1 MYSQKQ
7 LPENIR
13 LIIAITTIIFLL
25 LGLFLIFL
33 LLYYRNS
40 KNKHILEREN
50 LRISFQQT
58 ILQTQLEIQEQTLK
72 NISQEIHDNI
82 GQVLS
87 LVKLNINTMNIQ
99 KPEDLQEKITDSK
112 TLLVKAIQDLRDLS
126 KSLDADQISTI
137 GLLRAI
143 ETELNFLR
151 KAGVQ
156 ASLDIAGK
164 PYRPDTQKELILF
177 RIVQEV
183 LNNIIKHANASHI
196 EAGLHF
202 EEHQLRLIV
211 SDNGKGFD
219 LASAH
224 ENENSTFGLGLRNMQ
239 NRARL
244 IGADFSIIS
253 TPGNG
258 TTIIIILPV
267 ATKPS
272 TDAKS

>member
-1 MYSQKQ
+1 MQDKYGEVLIVLIAGTIVFVALTITFVFTLLFYQKRRFLHAKQMAEVQQKFNEQ
-7 LPENIR
+7 L
-13 LIIAITTIIFLL
+13 
-25 LGLFLIFL
+25 
-33 LLYYRNS
+33 
-40 KNKHILEREN
+40 
-50 LRISFQQT
+50 
-58 ILQTQLEIQEQTLK
+58 LQSQLEIQEQTLK

-112 TLLVKAIQDLRDLS
+112 MLLVKAIQDLRDLS

-151 KAGVQ
+151 KAGIQ

-177 RIVQEV
+177 RIAQEV
-183 LNNIIKHANASHI
+183 LNNIIKHAAASHI
-196 EAGLHF
+196 EAGFHF

-211 SDNGKGFD
+211 SDNGKGFN
-219 LASAH
+219 LAALH

-239 NRARL
+239 SRARL
-244 IGADFSIIS
+244 IGADFSITS

-258 TTIIIILPV
+258 TTVTITLPV
-267 ATKPS
+267 TTKSS